1 MSKTHSFAQK
11 MSSHLSVL
19 LTGLL
24 ALVALPA
31 ACGGDAVSVTQLSL
45 SGPSSLV
52 AGRSGQMTATAKYSD
67 GSSKDVTALATW
79 SSGDVT
85 ILTVSN
91 DSQSRGQI
99 KGVAAALVH
108 VQAALEGQSGD
119 AEVTVSAAELE
130 TLALSPQSAS
140 LALGTTVQL
149 TAMGTYSDGSTKDV
163 TALAQWNSDDQDV
176 LQVSGDLGTMGL
188 VTALMQGSAHVRASL
203 GNVIASIE
211 ITVSAPLLAS
221 MQLAA
226 SAAVLNVGDSVQL
239 SSTGAYTDETTQDL
253 TESVSWTS
261 SDESVLSIS
270 NSDGSRGMAT
280 AMGAGTVTVTATL
293 GDVVATYDLTI
304 N

>member
-1 MSKTHSFAQK
+1 

-24 ALVALPA
+24 ALVTLPA

-85 ILTVSN
+85 ALTISN
-91 DSQSRGQI
+91 DAQSKGVI
-99 KGVAAALVH
+99 KGVVAATVH
-108 VQAALEGQSGD
+108 VQAALDGQSGD
-119 AEVTVSAAELE
+119 AEVTVGAAELE
-130 TLALSPQSAS
+130 TLALSPGSAP

-149 TAMGTYSDGSTKDV
+149 MAVGTYSDGSTKDV
-163 TALAQWNSDDQDV
+163 TGLVLWNTDDEDV
-176 LQVSGDLGTMGL
+176 LHVGRDLGSAGL
-188 VTALMQGSAHVRASL
+188 VTALMQGSAHVSASL
-203 GNVIASIE
+203 GNVVASIE
-211 ITVSAPLLAS
+211 IVVSAPLLAS

-226 SAAVLNVGDSVQL
+226 DAAVLNVGDSVQL
-239 SSTGAYTDETTQDL
+239 SSTGSYTDETTQDL
-253 TESVSWTS
+253 TDAVSWTS
-261 SDESVLSIS
+261 SDESLLSIS
-270 NSDGSRGMAT
+270 NSDGSRGLAT

-293 GDVVATYDLTI
+293 GDVIATYEITI